1 MREKQMLKKQK
12 GITLVALVVT
22 IVILIILSTV
32 AINATFGENGLI
44 KRAEEAKNMAEGA
57 LKNEE
62 QEIANAVAYMNEML
76 GDNQET
82 DNSYVDNSIAVAP
95 KLSDGMVPVKWDEE
109 KQKWVKTTK
118 EDSEWYN
125 YAEKKWANVVLTPTS
140 GEKEGK
146 DATGAVDV
154 FNEDGTLNENSAY
167 SMLVWIPRYAYQITS
182 KYHQGGTDAGNI
194 NIVFIDTKNQNK
206 DKTKTYNETYPK
218 YEAGTGMEDYVVHPA
233 FNYGE
238 TKLPGFWV
246 GKYETSNTN
255 CDTTA
260 STGEYNGTDRT
271 VTIKPNVTSWRS
283 ITVSNIFTVCTNLN
297 KEKNPYGLNTS
308 DTVVDPHMM
317 KNTEWGAVAY
327 LSQNLEYGKGS
338 EVWINNSSDYITGN
352 AGSSVSSSSTSGT
365 TNEYNTSNGMQAST
379 TGNTTGVYDM
389 SGGTYEYVAA
399 YVNNGHENLTINGEA
414 LINADVRYK
423 DVYQASGT
431 TNGNDNQEQN
441 YNLSTPEK
449 GKYGDAVY
457 ETSSSYSSSN
467 SWYSDYSAFPYSS
480 AIFFIRGGYCIGGS
494 NTGVLNFSNIGGI
507 SNSDCTFRLVL
518 PVM

>member
-1 MREKQMLKKQK
+1 MNKQETELNKRLKSKK
-12 GITLVALVVT
+12 GVTLVALVVT
-22 IVILIILSTV
+22 IVILIILATV
-32 AINATFGENGLI
+32 SINATLGDSGLL
-44 KRAEEAKNMAEGA
+44 KQAQKAKDMTT
-57 LKNEE
+57 
-62 QEIANAVAYMNEML
+62 NAVKTEEDEMNEVLAEFANLMEE
-76 GDNQET
+76 DKEITPPET
-82 DNSYVDNSIAVAP
+82 DNSYLDSALAVAP
-95 KLSDGMVPVKWDEE
+95 KLSDGMVPVKWNEE
-109 KQKWVKTTK
+109 KQNWVKTTK
-118 EDSEWYN
+118 EDSQWYN

-146 DATGAVDV
+146 DATGTVDV

-260 STGEYNGTDRT
+260 STGEYNGTDRI
-271 VTIKPNVTSWRS
+271 VTIKPNVTSWRG
-283 ITVSNIFTVCTNLN
+283 ITVSNIFTVCINLN
-297 KEKNPYGLNTS
+297 KEQNPYGLNTN
-308 DTVVDPHMM
+308 DGVVDPHMM

-327 LSQNLEYGKGS
+327 LSQNLTYGKGS
-338 EVWINNSSDYITGN
+338 EVTINDNSSYITADGDYINNK
-352 AGSSVSSSSTSGT
+352 
-365 TNEYNTSNGMQAST
+365 EQST
-379 TGNTTGVYDM
+379 TGNVWGIYDM
-389 SGGTYEYVAA
+389 SGGAWEYVAA
-399 YVNNGHENLTINGEA
+399 YVNNGHENLVTYGET
-414 LINADVRYK
+414 LINADTRYK

-431 TNGNDNQEQN
+431 TDGNDNQEQN

-457 ETSSSYSSSN
+457 ETSSSYSYTN
-467 SWYSDYSAFPYSS
+467 SWYSDYSDLPCSEYPFFSRSGEYLYASYSGAFCFQDYS
-480 AIFFIRGGYCIGGS
+480 G
-494 NTGVLNFSNIGGI
+494 NTVGNTS
-507 SNSDCTFRLVL
+507 FRLVL
-518 PVM
+518 PII